1 LGIIQRQATRNAVSI
16 FLATIIGAV
25 NTIVVLPA
33 AFDTYEE
40 GWGLLKVIV
49 AYAMIFSQFI
59 HGGIPNAFLRFLP
72 SVSGADRSL
81 FLGRLMLAP
90 TAGTLFFLGLVIFF
104 GETGF
109 QLINADESKL
119 LIAHIPELFVLTTA
133 LTFFQVFGGYL
144 GAQLKST
151 LYQFLNET
159 FLKSWYLV
167 VVVGFWMELY
177 GFDVLLW
184 AYVAGYVIAMLVTLI
199 SARKN
204 AFHLKFEG
212 RFPLKVKEVATYSFY
227 AILDRGAAIAVT
239 NLDIVMIGLLASLE
253 EVAFYTLAFYIG
265 SVALLPQKSISAISM
280 PVVSASIAAN
290 EITKLTEVYVKS
302 SLMQLTLGGL
312 IFCCIWVPID
322 EIMQLLPDKFSG
334 GKWVVFFIGIAKL
347 LQMAGGVSGGILVYS
362 KYYRSNFYLN
372 LLLIVL
378 TIATNLFFMHP
389 DGLNM
394 GITGAAL
401 ATAISA
407 TVYTGLKVYYVQRY
421 FKINP
426 FSRSLLIASL
436 LIAVISSLVLIP
448 NLFGNIYLSLLM
460 KGSVTALLFLSV
472 ARSARLLPELKQ
484 FLGR

>member
-1 LGIIQRQATRNAVSI
+1 M
-16 FLATIIGAV
+16 IGAV
-25 NTIVVLPA
+25 NTIIVLPA
-33 AFDTYEE
+33 AFDEYEE

-49 AYAMIFSQFI
+49 AYAMIFSQFM

-72 SVSGADRSL
+72 AVSGSDRSI

-90 TAGTLFFLGLVIFF
+90 TAGTLIFLGLVLFF

-109 QLINADESKL
+109 RLINADESNV
-119 LIAHIPELFVLTTA
+119 LIAHIPELFVLTAA
-133 LTFFQVFGGYL
+133 LTFFHVFGGYL

-159 FLKSWYLV
+159 FLKSWYLM
-167 VVVGFWMELY
+167 VVVGFWMGLY
-177 GFDVLLW
+177 GFGVLLW
-184 AYVAGYVIAMLVTLI
+184 AYVAGYLIAMLVTLI
-199 SARKN
+199 SAYRN
-204 AFHLKFEG
+204 RFRIAFGG

-265 SVALLPQKSISAISM
+265 SVAMLPQKSISAISM

-290 EITKLTEVYVKS
+290 EISKLTEVYTKS

-312 IFCCIWVPID
+312 IFCCVWVPID

-334 GKWVVFFIGIAKL
+334 GKWVVFFIGLAKL

-362 KYYRSNFYLN
+362 RHFRTNFYLN
-372 LLLIVL
+372 LLLIAL
-378 TIATNLFFMHP
+378 TVGTNLLFMHP
-389 DGLNM
+389 KGLNM

-407 TVYTGLKVYYVQRY
+407 FVYTSLKVFYVQRY
-421 FKINP
+421 FNINP
-426 FSRSLLIASL
+426 IGQSLLRATL
-436 LIAVISSLVLIP
+436 LIGAVSCLVLLPALSSSTAFSLVL
-448 NLFGNIYLSLLM
+448 
-460 KGSVTALLFLSV
+460 KGSITATVFLV
-472 ARSARLLPELKQ
+472 IARSLKLIPELKQ